1 MYHENEG
8 PIESLVHLYIDGAFN
23 RRELLRRV
31 AKHTGS
37 AVSAAAAVAALGVTA
52 QSAAEAQ
59 NFCTDDMRVPA
70 SAIDLAVSDVSFT
83 GDSGTIYAHV
93 ARPRFQADPLPAVLV
108 IHENRG
114 LNEHIK
120 DVTRRF
126 ARASFVGVGIDLL
139 SREGGTDRFA
149 DPTAAGQAYSRTT
162 VDGRLQDML
171 STVAW
176 MKQQSY
182 IQGDRIGCVGFCA
195 GGGNSF
201 NLAVSSPDI
210 AAAVVYY
217 GMAPTPIDRIANLSS
232 PILLHY
238 AHLDT
243 NFTAG
248 VAPILTNLLAA
259 RKTFGIHIYE
269 GVGHAFNNDTG
280 AAFNRQAA
288 CEAWARTTDFF
299 GRHLRRPRVQAL

>member
-1 MYHENEG
+1 MYHEDEG
-8 PIESLVHLYIDGAFN
+8 PVESLVHLYIDGAFN
-23 RRELLRRV
+23 RRELIRRV
-31 AKHTGS
+31 AKYTGGI
-37 AVSAAAAVAALGVTA
+37 VSAGAAVAALGVTA
-52 QSAAEAQ
+52 ADDAAAQ

-70 SAIDLAVSDVSFT
+70 NAVDLAMEDVAF
-83 GDSGTIYAHV
+83 GGESGTIYAHV

-139 SREGGTDRFA
+139 SREGGTDKFP
-149 DPTAAGQAYSRTT
+149 DPAAAGAAYNRTT

-171 STVAW
+171 STLAW

-182 IQGDRIGCVGFCA
+182 IQGDRMGCVGYCA
-195 GGGNSF
+195 GGANSF
-201 NLAVSSPDI
+201 NLAVSTSDI

-217 GMAPTPIDRIANLSS
+217 GAAPSPIDRIANLNA
-232 PILLHY
+232 PILLQF

-243 NFTAG
+243 NLTLAL
-248 VAPILTNLLAA
+248 APVLTNLIAG

-269 GVGHAFNNDTG
+269 GARHAFNNDTG
-280 AAFNRQAA
+280 AAFDRQAA

-299 GRHLRRPRVQAL
+299 GRHLRKPRV